1 MNGPFPRSA
10 EMLLAIFANVV
21 ARAGNTCFLLELDE
35 ACNEQSDA
43 QWLAFVEHQDSVA
56 FVSWCADKLRHWKTP
71 AYIARQAQ
79 APVLDDMPE
88 LPFRIVSP
96 DGHTDWTPAAWAIYV
111 YINAKNLTPKPFTE
125 SFMHEFE
132 SAPTLVCVADIASLL
147 TAALHVR

>member
-10 EMLLAIFANVV
+10 EMLLAIFADAV

-43 QWLAFVEHQDSVA
+43 QWLAFVERQDSVA

-79 APVLDDMPE
+79 APVFGDMPCCS
-88 LPFRIVSP
+88 FVITSP
-96 DGHTDWTPAAWAIYV
+96 DGHTDLTPAAWAIYV
-111 YINAKNLTPKPFTE
+111 YINAKNLTLKPFSE
-125 SFMHEFE
+125 HYMQDVE
-132 SAPTLVCVADIASLL
+132 SAPTFVNVADLARIS
-147 TAALHVR
+147 AALHVR